1 MSDEYNLPLPNITN
15 EAKPFWDGL
24 NEDKLLIP
32 KCNQCAHLFMY
43 PKAYCPKN
51 GCFSNDLSWEH
62 VSGKGNVY
70 SYTVVHRS
78 ADVRFQEIASQEPY
92 VFALIELD
100 EGPKLISNL
109 INVDIENIVIGTPV
123 QIIFEKINDEITLPK
138 FAPILD

>member
-24 NEDKLLIP
+24 NKDKLLIP
-32 KCNQCAHLFMY
+32 KCNKCAHLFMY

-70 SYTVVHRS
+70 SYTVVYRS
-78 ADVRFQEIASQEPY
+78 ADVRFQ
-92 VFALIELD
+92 
-100 EGPKLISNL
+100 
-109 INVDIENIVIGTPV
+109 
-123 QIIFEKINDEITLPK
+123 
-138 FAPILD
+138 

>member
-1 MSDEYNLPLPNITN
+1 
-15 EAKPFWDGL
+15 
-24 NEDKLLIP
+24 
-32 KCNQCAHLFMY
+32 MY